1 MKRIITFVLLITTIS
16 LQAQDFKN
24 PEKEK
29 VSFSVKAGWLN
40 STLKGKDLNH
50 LSADGSISSMNNFLV
65 GFGVDNPIGKSFSL
79 KHEVFYQNQGGKFP
93 RELAGN
99 SLDADLKMRSLRIN
113 PISLTYRI
121 EDFHLFAGPYINI
134 LLNSSITA
142 IDEDGKTYKDRDI
155 FGTEIENQ
163 EEGEFLQN
171 MDFGFVVG
179 AEYHFD
185 FGGIIGVQYS
195 RGFASIFDNSNTYDI
210 FGPEGP
216 KDLKIYNQTLGVYIG
231 YKL

>member
-1 MKRIITFVLLITTIS
+1 MKKIITFVLLITTIS
-16 LQAQDFKN
+16 LQAQDFKT
-24 PEKEK
+24 PEEEK

-50 LSADGSISSMNNFLV
+50 LSSDGSVSSMNDFFV
-65 GFGVDNPIGKSFSL
+65 GIGVDNPIGKNFSL
-79 KHEVFYQNQGGKFP
+79 KHEVFYQNQGGEFP

-99 SLDADLKMRSLRIN
+99 TLDADLKMRSLRIN
-113 PISLTYRI
+113 PISLAYRF
-121 EDFHLFAGPYINI
+121 EGFQVFAGPYINV

-142 IDEDGKTYKDRDI
+142 VDEEGNTYKDHDI
-155 FGTEIENQ
+155 FGTETENQ

-210 FGPEGP
+210 FGPEGS
-216 KDLKIYNQTLGVYIG
+216 KDLKIYNQTLGVYVG
-231 YKL
+231 YKF